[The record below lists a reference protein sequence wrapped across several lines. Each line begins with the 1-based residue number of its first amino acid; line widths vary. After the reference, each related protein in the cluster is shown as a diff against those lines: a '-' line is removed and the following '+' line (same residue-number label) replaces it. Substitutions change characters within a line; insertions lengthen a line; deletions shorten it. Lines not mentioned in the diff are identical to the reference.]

1 MPSNNFVRSIDLI
14 PRMIERVLGFY
25 SKIPASDPQTFMA
38 GMMELMTVY
47 PTWVIERLPSA
58 INGIPSLCKFCPQV
72 SEVKEICD
80 GWMAE
85 KQRSDDLL
93 MRYLPH
99 SGKRDCSLP
108 PPRNNTSP
116 AVLCERFGIKAIPP
130 GWDAVEV
137 TRQAARH
144 GAAFPAYVDKILR
157 APSVDRPATFAS
169 GMSDKIRAAMERHRQ
184 GLTPENPVA
193 AE

>member
-1 MPSNNFVRSIDLI
+1 
-14 PRMIERVLGFY
+14 
-25 SKIPASDPQTFMA
+25 
-38 GMMELMTVY
+38 MTVY
-47 PTWVIERLPSA
+47 PNWVIERLPSA

-93 MRYLPH
+93 MRYRPQV
-99 SGKRDCSLP
+99 GKRDCSLP

-116 AVLCERFGIKAIPP
+116 AVLCERFGIKALPP

-144 GAAFPAYVDKILR
+144 GAAFPAYIEKMLCTPGD
-157 APSVDRPATFAS
+157 DRPASLAS
-169 GMSDKIRAAMERHRQ
+169 VMSDKIRAVMECHRA
-184 GLTPENPVA
+184 GLT
-193 AE
+193 AEPDRSTP

>member
-1 MPSNNFVRSIDLI
+1 
-14 PRMIERVLGFY
+14 
-25 SKIPASDPQTFMA
+25 
-38 GMMELMTVY
+38 MTIY
-47 PTWVIERLPSA
+47 PTWVVERLPSA

-80 GWMAE
+80 GWMIE

-93 MRYLPH
+93 MRYLP
-99 SGKRDCSLP
+99 KPAAAARDVLP
-108 PPRNNTSP
+108 RRNNTSP
-116 AVLCERFGIKAIPP
+116 AVLCERFGIKAIPA

-144 GAAFPAYVDKILR
+144 GAEFPAYVDKILR
-157 APSVDRPATFAS
+157 VPNGDRPASLAS
-169 GMSDKIRAAMERHRQ
+169 TMSDKIRTAMERHRQ
-184 GLTPENPVA
+184 GLTVEPPLA